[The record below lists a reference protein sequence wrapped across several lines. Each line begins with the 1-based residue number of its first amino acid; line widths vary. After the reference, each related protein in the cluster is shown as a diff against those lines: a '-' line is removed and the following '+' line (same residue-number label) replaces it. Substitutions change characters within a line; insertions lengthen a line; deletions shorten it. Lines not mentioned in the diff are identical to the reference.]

1 MIYFKL
7 IKSKSE
13 YGHFW
18 VSPSQSPA
26 KSSSANND
34 IHNSCHEVCVGLYI

>member
-18 VSPSQSPA
+18 VSPSQERERERVAS
-26 KSSSANND
+26 
-34 IHNSCHEVCVGLYI
+34 